1 MDEKMD
7 EKMAAEAEPVSYLG
21 LSSPDP
27 FQRRGRLG
35 STLLNAV
42 LATALFRCWHILIF
56 FAGWSTAVSVISHKV
71 TNLGI
76 QSTLLTV

>member
-1 MDEKMD
+1 MDEKL
-7 EKMAAEAEPVSYLG
+7 AAETEPTSYLG

-27 FQRRGRLG
+27 FQRSGRLWP
-35 STLLNAV
+35 TLFNAV

-56 FAGWSTAVSVISHKV
+56 FGGWATAISVISYKV